1 MSKYSEVFRPNV
13 LVTALAGPMAAMAMQ
28 GAAAQETSPAITT
41 AQSTRKPVPTLQG
54 VTVQAARED
63 GYKVDTAE
71 SPKFTAPLLDTPK
84 SVTVVPAEVIQQSG
98 SNSLQDALRTTPGIT
113 FGAGE
118 GGNPIGD
125 RPFIR
130 GFDSGASIFVDGARD
145 AGSQTRDTFNIE
157 NIEVIKGPSSAYG
170 GKGSVGGMINL
181 ATKLPTKENFVQGSV
196 GLGTDAYKR
205 ATLDGNYVLNDNT
218 GLRLNAM
225 AMDANTPGREAVG
238 GHSWGFA
245 PSVTFGLNSPTKV
258 TLSYY
263 HLQGQNM
270 PDYSIPYARP
280 AAQSSKANP
289 SAPVKVNRNN
299 FYGLVD
305 RDFQHTQSDIATA
318 IVEHAFSD
326 KLTFRNTTR
335 WGRSTNDYI
344 VTNPDDS
351 RGNVANGYVYRSSK
365 NRDSATDTLINQ
377 TDFIAKFDTGR
388 LKHSVLFGFEF
399 SRDDTDNTPYNV
411 VPGATGNTCNAALL
425 ASGDC
430 TNLYNPNPGDIWT
443 GRVGKMGYTQ
453 KTKTDTRAVYLFDTV
468 EITKQWLVNGGVRYD
483 SYRTSSFTPAY
494 TNPNTGAAVAAVN
507 LANNSSFFNY
517 QAGIVYK
524 PVEIGS
530 IYVSYGTASTPPG
543 TSNGDGSDNLTAQV
557 QNLDP
562 ERSRAWELGTK
573 WDLLDRRLS
582 LTGAV
587 FQIDKDN
594 ARVAVD
600 ANTTQN
606 VGKQQVRGFE
616 LGFAGSVTDK
626 WNVFGGYTFLDSEL
640 KNNGPVAANA
650 ANNGNQFPNTP
661 KNSFSLWSTYQVLP
675 ALTVGGG
682 AYYVSKVYGNVANS
696 LYVPAYWRF
705 DAMAAYRVN
714 KNLTLQLNI
723 QNLFDKTY
731 YTKAFTAHY
740 ASLGAGRFGML
751 TANFRF

>member
-13 LVTALAGPMAAMAMQ
+13 LATALAGPMAAMAMQ
-28 GAAAQETSPAITT
+28 GAAAQEAAPAS
-41 AQSTRKPVPTLQG
+41 AQRDTRPVQQLQG
-54 VTVQAARED
+54 VTVKAARED
-63 GYKVDTAE
+63 GYKVDSAE

-98 SNSLQDALRTTPGIT
+98 SSSLQDALRPTPGIT

-130 GFDSGASIFVDGARD
+130 GFDAGASIFVDGARD
-145 AGSQTRDTFNIE
+145 AGSQLRDTFNIE

-170 GKGSVGGMINL
+170 GKGSVGGMINIVS
-181 ATKLPTKENFVQGSV
+181 KLPTRENFVQGSV
-196 GLGTDAYKR
+196 GIGTDAYKR

-263 HLQGQNM
+263 HLQGRNM

-289 SAPVKVNRNN
+289 SGPANVDRNN
-299 FYGLVD
+299 FYGLVN
-305 RDFQHTQSDIATA
+305 RDFQKTQSDIATA
-318 IVEHAFSD
+318 IVEHAFSE

-335 WGRSTNDYI
+335 WGRSTNNYI

-351 RGNVANGYVYRSSK
+351 KGNVANGYVYRSSK
-365 NRDSATDTLINQ
+365 NRDSSTDTLINQ

-411 VPGATGNTCNAALL
+411 VPGASGSTCNAALF

-430 TNLYNPNPGDIWT
+430 TSLYNPNPGDVWT

-453 KTKTDTRAVYLFDTV
+453 NTRTDTRSVYLFDTV

-483 SYRTSSFTPAY
+483 NYRTTSFTPAY
-494 TNPNTGAAVAAVN
+494 NNPNTGASVAAVG

-517 QAGIVYK
+517 QAGVVYK
-524 PVEIGS
+524 PVDFGS

-543 TSNGDGSDNLTAQV
+543 TSNGDGADNLSV
-557 QNLDP
+557 QSQSLDP

-573 WDLLDRRLS
+573 WDLLGRRLS

-594 ARVAVD
+594 ARVSVD
-600 ANTTQN
+600 ANTMQN

-626 WNVFGGYTFLDSEL
+626 WSLFGGYTYLHSEL
-640 KNNGPVAANA
+640 KDNGPMSANA

-682 AYYVSKVYGNVANS
+682 AYYVSKVYGNPANS

-714 KNLTLQLNI
+714 KNLTLQPNI

-740 ASLGAGRFGML
+740 AALAPGRFGML

>member
-1 MSKYSEVFRPNV
+1 M
-13 LVTALAGPMAAMAMQ
+13 ALMAMQ
-28 GAAAQETSPAITT
+28 GAAAQEAAPATL
-41 AQSTRKPVPTLQG
+41 AAAPPAASRPVQQLQD
-54 VTVQAARED
+54 VTVKAVRED
-63 GYKVDTAE
+63 GYKVDQAE

-84 SVTVVPAEVIQQSG
+84 SVTIVPAEVIQQSG
-98 SNSLQDALRTTPGIT
+98 SVTLQDALRTTPGIT

-118 GGNPIGD
+118 GGNPLGD

-170 GKGSVGGMINL
+170 GKGSVGGMINIVS
-181 ATKLPTKENFVQGSV
+181 KLPTKENFVQGSV
-196 GLGTDAYKR
+196 GVGTDAYKR
-205 ATLDGNYVLNDNT
+205 ATVDGNYVLNDNT

-263 HLQGQNM
+263 HLQGRDM

-280 AAQSSKANP
+280 SATATKANP
-289 SAPVKVNRNN
+289 VGPANVDRNN
-299 FYGLVD
+299 FYGLTS
-305 RDFQHTQSDIATA
+305 RDFRETQTDIATA
-318 IVEHAFSD
+318 IVQHEFSE

-335 WGRSTNDYI
+335 WGRSSNDYI

-351 RGNVANGYVYRSSK
+351 RGNVPNGFVYRSSK
-365 NRDSATDTLINQ
+365 NRDSSTDTLINQ

-388 LKHSVLFGFEF
+388 LKHSMLFGFEF

-411 VPGATGNTCNAALL
+411 VPGATGATGTTCNTALL
-425 ASGDC
+425 NSGDC
-430 TNLYNPNPGDIWT
+430 TSLYNPNPGAVWT

-453 KTKTDTRAVYLFDTV
+453 TTKTDTRAVYLFDTV
-468 EITKQWLVNGGVRYD
+468 ELTRQWLINGGVRYD
-483 SYRTSSFTPAY
+483 SYRTTSATPAY
-494 TNPNTGAAVAAVN
+494 TNPNTNAAVAAVN

-524 PVEIGS
+524 PVDIGS
-530 IYVSYGTASTPPG
+530 IYLSYGTASTPPG
-543 TSNGDGSDNLTAQV
+543 TSNGDGSDNLSAQV

-573 WDLLDRRLS
+573 WDLLGKRLS
-582 LTGAV
+582 LTGAI
-587 FQIDKDN
+587 FQIEKNN

-600 ANTTQN
+600 ANTTAN
-606 VGKQQVRGFE
+606 VGKQEVRGFE

-626 WNVFGGYTFLDSEL
+626 WNLFGGYTYLDSEL
-640 KNNGPVAANA
+640 KDNGPQSANA

-682 AYYVSKVYGNVANS
+682 AYYVSKVYGNPANS
-696 LYVPAYWRF
+696 TYVPAYWRF

-731 YTKAFTAHY
+731 YTKAFTTHY
-740 ASLGAGRFGML
+740 AALAPGRFGML

>member
-1 MSKYSEVFRPNV
+1 
-13 LVTALAGPMAAMAMQ
+13 MAAMAMQ
-28 GAAAQETSPAITT
+28 GAAAQEATPATTVAAAASPV
-41 AQSTRKPVPTLQG
+41 QQLQG
-54 VTVQAARED
+54 VTVKAARED
-63 GYKVDTAE
+63 GYKVDRAE

-130 GFDSGASIFVDGARD
+130 GFDSGSSIFVDGVRD

-157 NIEVIKGPSSAYG
+157 NIEIIKGPSSAYG
-170 GKGSVGGMINL
+170 GKGSVGGLINIV
-181 ATKLPTKENFVQGSV
+181 TKLPTKENFVQGSV
-196 GLGTDAYKR
+196 GVGTDAYKR

-225 AMDANTPGREAVG
+225 AQDANTPGREAVG

-289 SAPVKVNRNN
+289 AGPANVDRHN
-299 FYGLVD
+299 FYGLVN
-305 RDFQHTQSDIATA
+305 RDFQHTQTDIGTA

-326 KLTFRNTTR
+326 KLTLRNTTR
-335 WGRSTNDYI
+335 WGRSSNDYI

-351 RGNVANGYVYRSSK
+351 RGNVARGLVYRSSK
-365 NRDSATDTLINQ
+365 NRDSATDSLINQ
-377 TDFIAKFDTGR
+377 TDFIARFDTGR

-411 VPGATGNTCNAALL
+411 VPGGGAGNTCNASLL

-430 TNLYNPNPGDIWT
+430 TSLYNPNPGDIWT

-453 KTKTDTRAVYLFDTV
+453 KTKTDTRSVYLFDTV
-468 EITKQWLVNGGVRYD
+468 EITKQWLVNGGIRYD
-483 SYRTSSFTPAY
+483 NYRTSSFTPAY
-494 TNPNTGAAVAAVN
+494 TNPNTGASVAAVN
-507 LANNSSFFNY
+507 LANNANFFNY

-524 PVEIGS
+524 PVDFGS

-543 TSNGDGSDNLTAQV
+543 TSNGDGSDNLSAQI
-557 QNLDP
+557 QNLDA
-562 ERSRAWELGTK
+562 ERSKAWELGTK
-573 WDLLDRRLS
+573 WDLLGRRLS
-582 LTGAV
+582 VTGAI
-587 FQIDKDN
+587 FQIEKDN

-616 LGFAGSVTDK
+616 LGFAGGITDK
-626 WNVFGGYTFLDSEL
+626 WNVFGGYTYLDSEL
-640 KNNGPVAANA
+640 KDNGPVATNA
-650 ANNGNQFPNTP
+650 VNNGNQFPNTP

-682 AYYVSKVYGNVANS
+682 AYYVSQVYGNAANS
-696 LYVPAYWRF
+696 LYVPSYWRF

-714 KNLTLQLNI
+714 KNLTLQLNV
-723 QNLFDKTY
+723 QNLLNKTY
-731 YTKAFTAHY
+731 YTKAFAAHY
-740 ASLGAGRFGML
+740 AALGAGRFGML